1 MTEDVLTWWLFL
13 CVVAGVNIAAW
24 TLSFAA
30 LERRRLT
37 FTAEMYAARRL
48 QLFLSAGYVFGCA
61 FRSVVLVYDVPRLC
75 MFDSWLCSV
84 MVGRTVAT
92 IAELCFVTQL
102 ALMLREISTV
112 THSVTGR
119 IVSATI
125 VPLIVIAETC
135 SWYSVLTTSNMG
147 HVVEESLW
155 GLSAALVVISL
166 LAIRPRVIPALRPL
180 LAAGCIV
187 GAGYVAFMLFVDV
200 PMYWSR
206 WVADESSG
214 RAYMDLFHG
223 VLDASGRWVVSRK
236 WDAWQHEVPWMSL
249 YFSVAVW
256 LSIALI
262 HAPVLKRL
270 RPSRRRK
277 AAAVARTPLRAA
289 R

>member
-1 MTEDVLTWWLFL
+1 V
-13 CVVAGVNIAAW
+13 
-24 TLSFAA
+24 
-30 LERRRLT
+30 
-37 FTAEMYAARRL
+37 
-48 QLFLSAGYVFGCA
+48 
-61 FRSVVLVYDVPRLC
+61 
-75 MFDSWLCSV
+75 
-84 MVGRTVAT
+84 
-92 IAELCFVTQL
+92 
-102 ALMLREISTV
+102 
-112 THSVTGR
+112 
-119 IVSATI
+119 VSATI

-135 SWYSVLTTSNMG
+135 SWYSVLTTSNIG

-155 GLSAALVVISL
+155 GVSAALVVISL

-206 WVADESSG
+206 WVADEASG
-214 RAYMDLFHG
+214 RAYMDVFQG

-236 WDAWQHEVPWMSL
+236 WEAWQHEVPWMSL

-277 AAAVARTPLRAA
+277 AAGVARTPLRAA
-289 R
+289 H

>member
-1 MTEDVLTWWLFL
+1 MTEGVLTWWLFL
-13 CVVAGVNIAAW
+13 CAVAGVNIVAW

-135 SWYSVLTTSNMG
+135 SWYSVLTTSNVG

-180 LAAGCIV
+180 LAAGCII

-206 WVADESSG
+206 WMADEASG
-214 RAYMDLFHG
+214 RAYMDVFQG
-223 VLDASGRWVVSRK
+223 ALDASGRWVVSRR
-236 WDAWQHEVPWMSL
+236 WEAWQHEIPWMSL

-256 LSIALI
+256 LSISLI
-262 HAPVLKRL
+262 HAPVLRRL

-277 AAAVARTPLRAA
+277 VAGAARPPLRAA
-289 R
+289 H